1 MIKDTLPK
9 LMSEL
14 KLNDNMLAKITGL
27 SATAI
32 SVYRRGLASPT
43 EYPIMQIAYMLG
55 ISTDELL
62 GFDEFVEEMEEK

>member
-27 SATAI
+27 SSTAI
-32 SVYRRGLASPT
+32 SSYRRGISSPT
-43 EYPIMQIAYMLG
+43 DRVYAWDQHGRAIG
-55 ISTDELL
+55 
-62 GFDEFVEEMEEK
+62 V